1 VTQKV
6 HHQTERGARFAL
18 AKKQISQDSY
28 KAVLAGTLTLA
39 EARKIE
45 RERAPD
51 APTSRGGQDE
61 ARTGPR
67 SARED
72 RERPQEGTE
81 IPPQPTSRISK
92 DDATQECWCGCGEQT
107 KPHRRWKPGHDQ
119 RAKGSIKR
127 AVAAGKVDE
136 LSDRLRDY
144 GQERGL
150 I

>member
-1 VTQKV
+1 MTQKV
-6 HHQTERGARFAL
+6 HHQTKQGARIAL
-18 AKKQISQDSY
+18 ANEQISRASY
-28 KAVLAGTLTLA
+28 EAILAGTLTLA
-39 EARKIE
+39 EARE
-45 RERAPD
+45 LGRARGPE
-51 APTSRGGQDE
+51 AATSRGSSGAGTE
-61 ARTGPR
+61 
-67 SARED
+67 SARVGL
-72 RERPQEGTE
+72 ERPQDRRNA
-81 IPPQPTSRISK
+81 PPQPISRISK